1 MIALTLSRPPGASLA
16 DALVKLGRPGGPLD
30 ARDNLRAGLREL
42 LDSGGL
48 GSRNRDH
55 PSCPAGAA
63 FLVQFL
69 ANDLTSRAP
78 ALDLDAVYRGGPLQ
92 ARQLYDPV
100 DRGKLRVE
108 AGGQFEDLPRAA
120 DQTAILG
127 DPRNDENMILGGLHA
142 AFLLAHNHTLD
153 IMRARH
159 GRSRGGEDVFLQA
172 QRIVRWHYQWLIVHE
187 LLPMLVG
194 ESMVTSIL
202 SHGRRLFAPPRACLP
217 PVFEAVV
224 GALGMTM
231 LRPSYRVNDS
241 PFVALLSEL
250 RGGARAAH
258 RFVDWQGFFDFG
270 DRRPLRAKRIDTH
283 LSTQTLEMHDAVEYL
298 GLALPT
304 GQAIA
309 RALRVPVL
317 SEADLEKLGAY
328 EHGLQRETPLFYY
341 VLKEAEVMEDGLH
354 LGPVG
359 GRILAEVVL
368 GLLQLDRDSYLM
380 TRPDWRPTLPS
391 RIGRSQFSM
400 VDLLAFAGVDPASRA
415 Q

>member
-1 MIALTLSRPPGASLA
+1 MSRPPVASLA
-16 DALVKLGRPGGPLD
+16 DAIVDLGRPGGPLD
-30 ARDNLRAGLREL
+30 ARDDLGVS
-42 LDSGGL
+42 SGK
-48 GSRNRDH
+48 RDH
-55 PSCPAGAA
+55 PTCPAGAA

-69 ANDLTSRAP
+69 AHDLSSRAP

-108 AGGQFEDLPRAA
+108 SGGLFEDLPRTA
-120 DQTAILG
+120 DGTALLG

-172 QRIVRWHYQWLIVHE
+172 QRTVRWHYQWLVVHE

-194 ESMVTSIL
+194 GQMVTSIL
-202 SHGRRLFAPPRACLP
+202 NQGRRLFAPPRACLP
-217 PVFEAVV
+217 PVFEAVI
-224 GALGMTM
+224 GALGLTM
-231 LRPSYRVNDS
+231 LRPAYRVNGL
-241 PFVALLSEL
+241 PFEGPLSEL
-250 RGGARAAH
+250 RGGTRAAQ

-270 DRRPLRAKRIDTH
+270 DRRTPRARRIDAH
-283 LSTQTLEMHDAVEYL
+283 LATPVLHLHDVAEYL
-298 GLALPT
+298 GLTVPS

-309 RALRVPVL
+309 RALRAPVL
-317 SEADLEKLGAY
+317 SARDLDELSAY
-328 EHGLQRETPLFYY
+328 ELGLERETPLFYY
-341 VLKEAEVMEDGLH
+341 VLKEAEVLEDGAH

-368 GLLQLDRDSYLM
+368 GLLQLDRDSFM
-380 TRPDWRPTLPS
+380 MARPDWRPTLPS
-391 RIGRSQFSM
+391 SFGRSQFSM
-400 VDLLAFAGVDPASRA
+400 VDLLAFAGVDPASRGQYA
-415 Q
+415 VS

>member
-1 MIALTLSRPPGASLA
+1 
-16 DALVKLGRPGGPLD
+16 
-30 ARDNLRAGLREL
+30 
-42 LDSGGL
+42 
-48 GSRNRDH
+48 
-55 PSCPAGAA
+55 
-63 FLVQFL
+63 
-69 ANDLTSRAP
+69 
-78 ALDLDAVYRGGPLQ
+78 
-92 ARQLYDPV
+92 
-100 DRGKLRVE
+100 
-108 AGGQFEDLPRAA
+108 
-120 DQTAILG
+120 
-127 DPRNDENMILGGLHA
+127 
-142 AFLLAHNHTLD
+142 
-153 IMRARH
+153 
-159 GRSRGGEDVFLQA
+159 
-172 QRIVRWHYQWLIVHE
+172 
-187 LLPMLVG
+187 
-194 ESMVTSIL
+194 
-202 SHGRRLFAPPRACLP
+202 
-217 PVFEAVV
+217 
-224 GALGMTM
+224 
-231 LRPSYRVNDS
+231 
-241 PFVALLSEL
+241 
-250 RGGARAAH
+250 
-258 RFVDWQGFFDFG
+258 
-270 DRRPLRAKRIDTH
+270 
-283 LSTQTLEMHDAVEYL
+283 MHDAVEYL